1 MPTKQQNDGLYMGIA
16 LLYSKLSKAQ
26 RKQVGAC
33 LVTEHKVVLGGYNGT
48 HTGGSNECEHL
59 ENQPFPHEPKLVTKP
74 ETIHAE
80 LNCVLK
86 GAKEGVSCFG
96 ATIYTT
102 LSPCVPCSAM
112 LINAGIK
119 RLVYGELYRDKTGVE
134 LLLNS
139 GVQVEQF
146 NQINGDQSV

>member
-1 MPTKQQNDGLYMGIA
+1 MPSRQETDGLYMGIA
-16 LLYSKLSKAQ
+16 YLYSKLSKAE

-33 LVTEHKVVLGGYNGT
+33 LVTEHGVVLGGYNGMPV
-48 HTGGSNECEHL
+48 GGSNVCEHL
-59 ENQPFPHEPKLVTKP
+59 ENQPFPHEPRLVTNLA
-74 ETIHAE
+74 TIHAE
-80 LNCVLK
+80 TNSVLK
-86 GAKEGVSCFG
+86 AAKEGVSCFG

-119 RLVYGELYRDKTGVE
+119 RLVYGELYRDETGVE

-139 GVQVEQF
+139 GVEVEQMK
-146 NQINGDQSV
+146 QTEV

>member
-1 MPTKQQNDGLYMGIA
+1 MPSKQETDGLYMGIA
-16 LLYSKLSKAQ
+16 YLYSKLSKAE

-33 LVTEHKVVLGGYNGT
+33 LVTEHGVVLGGYNGMPV
-48 HTGGSNECEHL
+48 GGSNECEHL
-59 ENQPFPHEPKLVTKP
+59 ENQPFPHKPKLVTNQA
-74 ETIHAE
+74 TIHAE
-80 LNCVLK
+80 TNSVLK
-86 GAKEGVSCFG
+86 AAKEGVSCFG

-102 LSPCVPCSAM
+102 LSPCVSCSAM

-139 GVQVEQF
+139 GVEVEQME
-146 NQINGDQSV
+146 V

>member
-1 MPTKQQNDGLYMGIA
+1 MPTKRETDGLYMGIA
-16 LLYSKLSKAQ
+16 YLYSKLSKAQ

-59 ENQPFPHEPKLVTKP
+59 ENQPFPHKPKLVTKP

-80 LNCVLK
+80 TNCVLK

-139 GVQVEQF
+139 GVQVEQMK
-146 NQINGDQSV
+146 QLEVE

>member
-1 MPTKQQNDGLYMGIA
+1 MGIA
-16 LLYSKLSKAQ
+16 YLYAKLSKAK
-26 RKQVGAC
+26 RKKVGAC
-33 LVTEHKVVLGGYNGT
+33 LVTEHGVVLGGYNGMPV
-48 HTGGSNECEHL
+48 GGSNECEQL
-59 ENQPFPHEPKLVTKP
+59 EDQPFPHKPKLVTKP

-86 GAKEGVSCFG
+86 AAKEGVSCFG

-139 GVQVEQF
+139 GVQVEQME
-146 NQINGDQSV
+146 VE

>member
-1 MPTKQQNDGLYMGIA
+1 MPTKQENDGLYMGIA
-16 LLYSKLSKAQ
+16 VLYSKLSKAK

-33 LVTEHKVVLGGYNGT
+33 LVTEHQVVLGGINGQ
-48 HTGGSNECEHL
+48 HTGGSNECEYADSNG
-59 ENQPFPHEPKLVTKP
+59 ELVTKNS
-74 ETIHAE
+74 TIHAE

-86 GAKEGVSCFG
+86 AAKEGVSCFG

-119 RLVYGELYRDKTGVE
+119 RLVYGELYREQSGIRLLENAGVK
-134 LLLNS
+134 
-139 GVQVEQF
+139 VE
-146 NQINGDQSV
+146 NYGK

>member
-1 MPTKQQNDGLYMGIA
+1 MPTKQETDGLYMGIA
-16 LLYSKLSKAQ
+16 FQYSKLSKAK
-26 RKQVGAC
+26 RKQVGSC
-33 LVTEHKVVLGGYNGT
+33 LVTEHGVVLGGVNGQ
-48 HTGGSNECEHL
+48 HVGGSNECEYEL
-59 ENQPFPHEPKLVTKP
+59 NGELVTKDS
-74 ETIHAE
+74 TIHSE

-86 GAKEGVSCFG
+86 AAKEGVSCFG

-119 RLVYGELYRDKTGVE
+119 RLVYSEVYRDVSGVF
-134 LLLNS
+134 LLTKA

-146 NQINGDQSV
+146 KGDLG

>member
-1 MPTKQQNDGLYMGIA
+1 MPTKQETDGLYMGIA
-16 LLYSKLSKAQ
+16 FQYSMLSKAK

-33 LVTEHKVVLGGYNGT
+33 LVTDHGVVLGGYNGMPV
-48 HTGGSNECEHL
+48 GGSNVCEHL
-59 ENQPFPHEPKLVTKP
+59 ENQPFPHKPKLVTNS

-119 RLVYGELYRDKTGVE
+119 RLVYSELYRDKSGVE

-139 GVQVEQF
+139 GVKVEQME
-146 NQINGDQSV
+146 V

>member
-1 MPTKQQNDGLYMGIA
+1 MGIA
-16 LLYSKLSKAQ
+16 FQYSKLSKAK

-33 LVTEHKVVLGGYNGT
+33 LVTEHGVVLGGVNGQPVGCSNACEYV
-48 HTGGSNECEHL
+48 GGVNGE
-59 ENQPFPHEPKLVTKP
+59 LVTKDS
-74 ETIHAE
+74 TIHAE

-86 GAKEGVSCFG
+86 AAKEGVSCFG

-119 RLVYGELYRDKTGVE
+119 RLVYGEPYRDKTGVE
-134 LLLNS
+134 LLVNS
-139 GVQVEQF
+139 GVQVEQME
-146 NQINGDQSV
+146 VK